1 MNDKILNEI
10 LVLLRSHY
18 HIINIETVD
27 DDRAYAIAKE
37 VAELKNIPFFEWSVH
52 KGLMKMGDAF
62 LDTQDILKVLT
73 YISGTIDQG
82 VYLLRGFKP
91 FLENTEVQSHLI
103 SLVDRLNNDES
114 ALFFTG
120 KGAHLEDPL
129 KSHIASLTLPLPTEN
144 ELLKLL
150 KQIYQDLSQK
160 NKIEINISK
169 KDLEVL
175 ILNLKGLSL
184 FEAKKIL
191 TMVMVEDG
199 ILSKNDIQK
208 VIESKKRL
216 IEKEGV
222 LEYYTP
228 EESFADIA
236 SLKGLKD
243 WLKKR
248 QYFIEKPDQA
258 RKMGLDF
265 PKGIL
270 LLGVPGTG
278 KSLCAKAV
286 SQEWRL
292 PLLRMDPAKLYSKYI
307 GETES
312 KFNKAMQISEKMSP
326 LILWIDEIEKA
337 FASSGDS
344 DGGLSQRII
353 GSFLSWMQERKGD
366 VFVIA
371 TANDITKL
379 PPEFLRKGRFDEI
392 FFVDLPDQDSRKEIL
407 KIHLKRRNLS
417 YLNLELDE
425 LAMLMEG
432 FSGAEIEQVIISAL
446 YSTLSDDV
454 NITHS
459 VLEKEITSTNPLS
472 RTYGEKIQSLRNWAK
487 TRTVSAN

>member
-1 MNDKILNEI
+1 
-10 LVLLRSHY
+10 
-18 HIINIETVD
+18 
-27 DDRAYAIAKE
+27 
-37 VAELKNIPFFEWSVH
+37 
-52 KGLMKMGDAF
+52 
-62 LDTQDILKVLT
+62 
-73 YISGTIDQG
+73 
-82 VYLLRGFKP
+82 
-91 FLENTEVQSHLI
+91 
-103 SLVDRLNNDES
+103 
-114 ALFFTG
+114 
-120 KGAHLEDPL
+120 
-129 KSHIASLTLPLPTEN
+129 
-144 ELLKLL
+144 
-150 KQIYQDLSQK
+150 
-160 NKIEINISK
+160 
-169 KDLEVL
+169 
-175 ILNLKGLSL
+175 
-184 FEAKKIL
+184 
-191 TMVMVEDG
+191 
-199 ILSKNDIQK
+199 
-208 VIESKKRL
+208 
-216 IEKEGV
+216 
-222 LEYYTP
+222 
-228 EESFADIA
+228 
-236 SLKGLKD
+236 
-243 WLKKR
+243 
-248 QYFIEKPDQA
+248 
-258 RKMGLDF
+258 
-265 PKGIL
+265 
-270 LLGVPGTG
+270 
-278 KSLCAKAV
+278 
-286 SQEWRL
+286 
-292 PLLRMDPAKLYSKYI
+292 
-307 GETES
+307 
-312 KFNKAMQISEKMSP
+312 MSP